1 MYVVARKM
9 KTAEDFMHHLYVH
22 MNDVDHFVVYSGL
35 TLRQFMTSI
44 EPLKNVLLLK
54 HSYEDGSFNM
64 HTQFDFATAEEIPDF
79 IKKQMDTKKDLCWTD
94 FNSEKNVN
102 ALTAFE
108 QAELLYFGHKR
119 EPLASPFNA
128 KLQNRYAYY
137 SSLDDKMTKIYFRF
151 MGDSESLVANLFNRM
166 IKEKEAA
173 GSFWRR
179 KAKDISPEL
188 DPTALRAYR
197 SYVKE
202 GALLSLYKMDKSA
215 HYGIEI
221 RALSDYDFPDEVWD
235 DLNEILKHGFDELIQ
250 IG

>member
-1 MYVVARKM
+1 M
-9 KTAEDFMHHLYVH
+9 KAAEDFMHHLYVH
-22 MNDVDHFVVYSGL
+22 MNDVDHFVVYSGI
-35 TLRQFMTSI
+35 TLRQFMTSV
-44 EPLKNVLLLK
+44 EALKNVLLIK
-54 HSYEDGSFNM
+54 HTYEEGSFNM
-64 HTQFDFATAEEIPDF
+64 HTQFDFVMAEEIPGF
-79 IKKQMDTKKDLCWTD
+79 VKKEIDTKKDLCWVD

-102 ALTAFE
+102 ALTPFE

-119 EPLASPFNA
+119 EPLHAPFNA

-137 SSLDDKMTKIYFRF
+137 SSTDDKMTKIYFRF
-151 MGDSESLVANLFNRM
+151 MGDSEALVANLFNRM
-166 IKEKEAA
+166 MREKEST

-179 KAKDISPEL
+179 KSKGTTPEL
-188 DPTALRAYR
+188 DATLLRTYR
-197 SYVKE
+197 PYAKE

-235 DLNEILKHGFDELIQ
+235 DLDEILKHEFDELIE